1 MLVNICLTNLNK
13 LWIPT
18 ISFIKLCVFILLNK
32 MKQLNTKTKHL
43 IELLEHFLIAIF
55 LTIFGGMLKVCV
67 TCSLINKISSSILN
81 LIHHFVLF
89 LCCPLYSLPPH
100 VVGHTCFVD
109 AKTMLLLSSNNIF
122 HQSTYPHTSQQNGID
137 ETKTIHPI
145 DTTHTLL
152 LGANMHVHYWSD
164 GPNQIFVY
172 SGASLSIS
180 SC

>member
-1 MLVNICLTNLNK
+1 
-13 LWIPT
+13 
-18 ISFIKLCVFILLNK
+18 